1 MFNDGSVMLALNA
14 LGDARRNQEIKQAE
28 AQAAMTRQNSGTG
41 RYGHQATAVNRQHG
55 TNGQSAPV
63 AKKHGY
69 DFWHEEF
76 LPTAFIVCLI
86 LFVVAEAIGCLVG
99 HPFAVIGVFVVAFG
113 VVMGVVALV
122 YYGFGISIVIVALF
136 TILYIFGKLF

>member
-1 MFNDGSVMLALNA
+1 MFNDGSVMMALNA
-14 LGDARRNQEIKQAE
+14 LGDARRNRELKQAE
-28 AQAAMTRQNSGTG
+28 ERAAMARQNNGTG

-76 LPTAFIVCLI
+76 LPWAFIVCLVI
-86 LFVVAEAIGCLVG
+86 FLVAEAIGCLVG
-99 HPFAVIGVFVVAFG
+99 HPFAVIGVFIVAVG
-113 VVMGVVALV
+113 VITGVVALV
-122 YYGFGISIVIVALF
+122 YYGVGISIVIVALF
-136 TILYIFGKLF
+136 TILYIIGKLF